1 MNLKDTLSAD
11 NRLGFGAA
19 PLGNMFRD
27 IPDAEAVATVEVQR
41 HRRSIS
47 PPISGARCAGSSS
60 SRPMRRCRSIVERRA
75 AR

>member
-1 MNLKDTLSAD
+1 MSLKDILSAD

-27 IPDAEAVATVEVQR
+27 IPDAEAIATVEVQR

-47 PPISGARCAGSSS
+47 PPISGARCAGISS
-60 SRPMRRCRSIVERRA
+60 SRPMCRCRSIVERRA

>member
-1 MNLKDTLSAD
+1 MSLKDILSAD
-11 NRLGFGAA
+11 NRLGFGA

-27 IPDAEAVATVEVQR
+27 IPDAEAIATVEVQR